1 MRRPLVYPVAVV
13 LLCAL
18 GLNGCASKEKQ
29 IAMEQVRV
37 QEKQQINTSFEQLR
51 ANQIQSE
58 LTRQQQTSTLNEI
71 LDRIGKLENL
81 YQSQQAQ
88 LKALSSRINHSRH
101 RSSGKK
107 AVAKESISPEQRAII
122 GPDRKQH
129 STMVKGL
136 GSGLQAVSPKA
147 DKSALL
153 EAEKNAYTAAYLA
166 WKSGRYNEAAN
177 AFNKQLDTYP
187 DGEYSDQAWYWLG
200 ETRFAQ
206 HDDYRALNA
215 FKYVA
220 DHYPDSVK
228 HAAALLKLG
237 QISEAQNQWQQSAL
251 YYKRL
256 IRDHADSD
264 LAEQARKALG
274 KTQDNPDITP
284 EN

>member
-18 GLNGCASKEKQ
+18 GFNGCASKEKQ
-29 IAMEQVRV
+29 IAMEQSRV
-37 QEKQQINTSFEQLR
+37 QEKQQINDSIEQLR
-51 ANQIQSE
+51 ANQIQFE
-58 LTRQQQTSTLNEI
+58 LMRQQQSGALNEI
-71 LDRIGKLENL
+71 QDRIEKLENL

-88 LKALSSRINHSRH
+88 LKALSSRIDRSRH
-101 RSSGKK
+101 RSRGNKIMTKK
-107 AVAKESISPEQRAII
+107 NISPEQRAITGSDQI
-122 GPDRKQH
+122 QH
-129 STMVKGL
+129 TTIVEGHS
-136 GSGLQAVSPKA
+136 SGLPPASPKA
-147 DKSALL
+147 DKAALL

-166 WKSGRYNEAAN
+166 WKSGRYDEAAS
-177 AFNKQLDTYP
+177 AFNKQLDLYSN
-187 DGEYSDQAWYWLG
+187 GEYSDQAWYWLG

-206 HDDYRALNA
+206 HDHYRALNA

-237 QISEAQNQWQQSAL
+237 QISESQNHWQQSAL
-251 YYKRL
+251 YYRRL

-274 KTQDNPDITP
+274 RTQNNPDITP

>member
-1 MRRPLVYPVAVV
+1 
-13 LLCAL
+13 
-18 GLNGCASKEKQ
+18 
-29 IAMEQVRV
+29 MEQARV
-37 QEKQQINTSFEQLR
+37 QEKQQINDSIEQLR
-51 ANQIQSE
+51 ARQIQSE
-58 LTRQQQTSTLNEI
+58 LADQQQASALNEI

-88 LKALSSRINHSRH
+88 LKAISSRIDRSRH
-101 RSSGKK
+101 RQSVKK
-107 AVAKESISPEQRAII
+107 AETKKSVSPEQRAMINSDQRHHAI
-122 GPDRKQH
+122 LA
-129 STMVKGL
+129 KGL
-136 GSGLQAVSPKA
+136 GSGLSSASPKA
-147 DKSALL
+147 DKAALL

-166 WKSGRYNEAAN
+166 WKSGRYDEAAN
-177 AFNKQLDTYP
+177 AFNKQLDLYP
-187 DGEYSDQAWYWLG
+187 NGEYSDQAWYWLG

-206 HDDYRALNA
+206 HDYYRALNA

-237 QISEAQNQWQQSAL
+237 QISESQNHWQQSAL

-274 KTQDNPDITP
+274 RTQNNNPDITP

>member
-1 MRRPLVYPVAVV
+1 
-13 LLCAL
+13 
-18 GLNGCASKEKQ
+18 
-29 IAMEQVRV
+29 MEQARV
-37 QEKQQINTSFEQLR
+37 QEKQQINDAIEQLR
-51 ANQIQSE
+51 ARQIQSE
-58 LTRQQQTSTLNEI
+58 LADQQQASALNEI

-88 LKALSSRINHSRH
+88 LKALSSRIDRSRH

-107 AVAKESISPEQRAII
+107 AITKKSISPEQRAIT
-122 GPDRKQH
+122 GTDQRRHTTAANSRASELPA
-129 STMVKGL
+129 G
-136 GSGLQAVSPKA
+136 SPKA
-147 DKSALL
+147 DKAALL

-166 WKSGRYNEAAN
+166 WKSGRYDEAAN
-177 AFNKQLDTYP
+177 AFNKQLDLYP
-187 DGEYSDQAWYWLG
+187 NGEYSDQAWYWLG

-206 HDDYRALNA
+206 HDYYRALNA

-237 QISEAQNQWQQSAL
+237 QISESQNHWQQSAL

-274 KTQDNPDITP
+274 RTENNKPDTVP
-284 EN
+284 GN

>member
-1 MRRPLVYPVAVV
+1 
-13 LLCAL
+13 
-18 GLNGCASKEKQ
+18 
-29 IAMEQVRV
+29 MEQARV
-37 QEKQQINTSFEQLR
+37 QEKQQINDSIEQLR

-58 LTRQQQTSTLNEI
+58 LASQQQVSALNEI

-88 LKALSSRINHSRH
+88 LKALSSRIDRSRH
-101 RSSGKK
+101 RVSGKK
-107 AVAKESISPEQRAII
+107 AGATKNVSPEQRAITGSDQRQHTTMAK
-122 GPDRKQH
+122 GP
-129 STMVKGL
+129 
-136 GSGLQAVSPKA
+136 GSGLAPASPKA
-147 DKSALL
+147 NKAALL
-153 EAEKNAYTAAYLA
+153 EAEKNTYTAAYLA
-166 WKSGRYNEAAN
+166 WKSSRYDEAAN
-177 AFNKQLDTYP
+177 AFNKQLDLYP

-206 HDDYRALNA
+206 HDNYRALNA

-220 DHYPDSVK
+220 DHYPNSVK

-237 QISEAQNQWQQSAL
+237 QISESQNHWQQSAL
-251 YYKRL
+251 YYERL

-274 KTQDNPDITP
+274 RTQNNPDITP

>member
-1 MRRPLVYPVAVV
+1 
-13 LLCAL
+13 
-18 GLNGCASKEKQ
+18 
-29 IAMEQVRV
+29 MEQASV
-37 QEKQQINTSFEQLR
+37 QEKQQVNTSLEQLR

-58 LTRQQQTSTLNEI
+58 LASQQQAFALDDI

-88 LKALSSRINHSRH
+88 LKALSSRIDRSRH
-101 RSSGKK
+101 RSSAKK
-107 AVAKESISPEQRAII
+107 AVTKESISPAIA
-122 GPDRKQH
+122 GSGRKQH
-129 STMVKGL
+129 TTTVKGL
-136 GSGLQAVSPKA
+136 ASGLPPVSLKA
-147 DKSALL
+147 AKTALL
-153 EAEKNAYTAAYLA
+153 DAEKNAYTAAYLA
-166 WKSGRYNEAAN
+166 WKSDRYGEAAN
-177 AFNKQLDTYP
+177 AFNKQLDLYP

-206 HDDYRALNA
+206 HDDYKALNA

-237 QISEAQNQWQQSAL
+237 QISEAHNHWQQSAL

-274 KTQDNPDITP
+274 KTQDNPDIIP